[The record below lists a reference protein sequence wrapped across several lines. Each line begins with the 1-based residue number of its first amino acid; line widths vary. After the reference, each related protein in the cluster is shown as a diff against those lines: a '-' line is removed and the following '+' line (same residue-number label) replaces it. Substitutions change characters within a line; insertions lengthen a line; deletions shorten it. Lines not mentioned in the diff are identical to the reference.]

1 MQNNNDETKKQYI
14 AEASAILS
22 RVYEDYKDK
31 GVQAIYLWG
40 SVTRDDWRAD
50 VSDIDAIAI
59 VNKTVNLDERP
70 LINQRL
76 KDEFTPSLKLGLQFF
91 GIEELNGGE
100 PYTLLSKFQPAG
112 YLLLRFNDWLYV
124 AGEHYS
130 RTDFAVKDFTSAEA
144 RAHQHNQAL
153 RALKIV
159 SGELPI
165 DDGRHGLQSMVEDV
179 VKGAIGALY
188 WEAVEAGF
196 TGSLNYDSLT
206 DIVPDERKDLAASLI
221 KVRATNS
228 YTPETILPLRAQI
241 EALKEIKQ

>member
-1 MQNNNDETKKQYI
+1 MSDDNDETKKQYI
-14 AEASAILS
+14 AEASAILT

-31 GVQAIYLWG
+31 GIQSIYLWG
-40 SVTRDDWRAD
+40 SVTRDDWRSD

-59 VNKTVNLDERP
+59 VNKSVNLDERP

-76 KDEFTPSLKLGLQFF
+76 KEEFTPDLKLGLQFF

-112 YLLLRFNDWLYV
+112 YLLMRFNDWTYV
-124 AGEHYS
+124 AGEKYQ
-130 RTDFAVKDFTSAEA
+130 RPDFSVQDFTPAEA
-144 RAHQHNQAL
+144 RTHQLNQAL

-188 WEAVEAGF
+188 WEAVEAGY
-196 TGSLNYDSLT
+196 TDGLNYDNLT
-206 DIVPDERKDLAASLI
+206 DIVADDRKELAAKLI
-221 KVRATNS
+221 NIRATNS
-228 YTPETILPLRAQI
+228 YTPETILLLRAQI
-241 EALKEIKQ
+241 EALEEKAL